1 MACDEPKSR
10 NGNDRGARL
19 SGNKSGRQR
28 NDRLFTG
35 NLDPNSPVEAEQNV
49 SHRRD
54 ETIHRISAAAV

>member
-1 MACDEPKSR
+1 METIA
-10 NGNDRGARL
+10 GARL